1 MGSGIGRLYLLLAL
15 ATAGSSVLF
24 LASPADA
31 VSTRHFTLD
40 DAAELAAIFDEDF
53 KANARSLLLDN
64 YAREL
69 RTTSLDIS
77 SLSS

>member
-1 MGSGIGRLYLLLAL
+1 MSSRPHDISYVATELAAL
-15 ATAGSSVLF
+15 
-24 LASPADA
+24 
-31 VSTRHFTLD
+31 

-77 SLSS
+77 SLSSEVSAPMM